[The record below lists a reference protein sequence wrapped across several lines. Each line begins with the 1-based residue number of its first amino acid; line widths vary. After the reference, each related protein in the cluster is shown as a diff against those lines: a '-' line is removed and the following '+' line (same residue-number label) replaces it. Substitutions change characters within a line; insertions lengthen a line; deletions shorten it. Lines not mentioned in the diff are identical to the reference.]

1 MNRESLFSPKCDDLS
16 ILICFS
22 SNDLLSLSLQ
32 ASSSN
37 AFRQIYSDVF
47 VFSSLILNQIL
58 DASDGVSPM
67 KLMKTIDDAR
77 RNDEG
82 RRESFEIFLKFYY
95 IDERSW

>member
-1 MNRESLFSPKCDDLS
+1 MDFMNRESLFSPKRDDLS

-22 SNDLLSLSLQ
+22 SSDLLSLSLQ

-58 DASDGVSPM
+58 DASDDVSPM
-67 KLMKTIDDAR
+67 KNSIDDVSVVV
-77 RNDEG
+77 DENN
-82 RRESFEIFLKFYY
+82 R
-95 IDERSW
+95 